1 MEKAQNPLIKLTLPL
16 LLLALIVCSALL
28 GYMII
33 ERWDF
38 FDSLYMVV
46 ITLFSVGFM
55 EVHPL
60 SIYGRMVTMGLIIL
74 GVGTVAFTI
83 GQIVEMMVEGRFAKY
98 RRRRNMEKQAAEI
111 KNHYIICG
119 FGRVGHQVAHEF
131 ELEKVPFFVID
142 SKPET
147 AEELDTRGIPYVIGD
162 MSSDE
167 ILQMSAI
174 SKAKGLIACAD
185 SDTSNVFVT
194 LSARVINPKILI
206 IARASNVEAETKLKK
221 AGANKVISPYYI
233 AGNRM
238 ASLAMRPIAVDFL
251 DTVMRN
257 ENVELVIEE
266 YMVDDSAKVVG
277 KNLAELQIKQ
287 KTGATILA
295 IKRKNGKF
303 DLQPTAKSMI
313 EKDDVLVA
321 LGTIDQLKSLREML
335 R

>member
-1 MEKAQNPLIKLTLPL
+1 
-16 LLLALIVCSALL
+16 
-28 GYMII
+28 
-33 ERWDF
+33 
-38 FDSLYMVV
+38 
-46 ITLFSVGFM
+46 
-55 EVHPL
+55 
-60 SIYGRMVTMGLIIL
+60 MGLIIL